1 MFVVLTAPHKA
12 LLSVKHE
19 IWSLSTR
26 GSIFSMNFAN
36 KNGFSAA
43 STNEGVSA
51 ANADWLLFLFFGIP
65 RLMGYYFQD
74 CQQETL

>member
-1 MFVVLTAPHKA
+1 
-12 LLSVKHE
+12 
-19 IWSLSTR
+19 
-26 GSIFSMNFAN
+26 MNFAN

-74 CQQETL
+74 CQQGTLQNPLDFLHIHDFLQNSKLCSL

>member
-1 MFVVLTAPHKA
+1 
-12 LLSVKHE
+12 
-19 IWSLSTR
+19 
-26 GSIFSMNFAN
+26 MNFAN

-74 CQQETL
+74 CQQGTL